1 MFPLRDENPRVHF
14 PYATIAIIAVNA
26 LVWLLVQGLGSQ
38 YALAESLCLYGLV
51 PGDLLGNLTPGTSI
65 PLAANLLCQFDT
77 VANPASLIESVS
89 STAIAISPMSRRR
102 RRDSF

>member
-51 PGDLLGNLTPGTSI
+51 PGDLLGNLAPPAGEAPPSGALLFSCNGRGI
-65 PLAANLLCQFDT
+65 RMWPEEGAACRSGN
-77 VANPASLIESVS
+77 AGG
-89 STAIAISPMSRRR
+89 
-102 RRDSF
+102 